1 LTLLASFVVVIV
13 VVVVVVVV
21 VAPPSANGDPMRSFS
36 PRLATAAATS
46 CVALFAATGC
56 VSQKN
61 FAQVS
66 GERDRIAAEL
76 STVRDD
82 RARLTSELAETWAQR
97 DAAWE
102 DSEDIGRA
110 LQAALDRSQVLVR
123 RSISAESGLEQ
134 TQAALATAKTE
145 LSVTRRS
152 LTEIERAGATA
163 REQLTG
169 AQKRGEQ
176 LAVQVQEGQAALAQL
191 RAQAHAQ
198 AEESAARLKDARAEL
213 AEAEKDQVALTM
225 VRDKLAEAQR
235 SDADAR
241 QRLAESEQ
249 HEAQLAGK
257 LQSAVEDVSKL
268 KEAARVRD
276 VQSVAAKI
284 AEAHV
289 AAAASRKIQAELET
303 ARAKQVEAERA
314 NQDAR
319 ARLAGAEKRVAELE
333 VKVRTLSAQAKRPA
347 GDGGEKAASDSTAS
361 AGPSN

>member
-1 LTLLASFVVVIV
+1 
-13 VVVVVVVV
+13 
-21 VAPPSANGDPMRSFS
+21 MRSIS

-76 STVRDD
+76 STVRAD
-82 RARLTSELAETWAQR
+82 RARLTSELVRAWAQH
-97 DAAWE
+97 DAAWQ
-102 DSEDIGRA
+102 DSEDIGTA
-110 LQAALDRSQVLVR
+110 LQAALDRSQTLAH
-123 RSISAESGLEQ
+123 RSISAEAGLEQ
-134 TQAALATAKTE
+134 SQAALATAKSE
-145 LSVTRRS
+145 LSATRQS
-152 LTEIERAGATA
+152 LTAIERAGATA
-163 REQLTG
+163 REQLS
-169 AQKRGEQ
+169 ASQKRGEQ
-176 LAVQVQEGQAALAQL
+176 LGAQVREGQAALAQL
-191 RAQAHAQ
+191 RAQARAQ
-198 AEESAARLKDARAEL
+198 ADEWSARLKDARAAL

-235 SDADAR
+235 SDAEAR
-241 QRLAESEQ
+241 QRLAESEENQ
-249 HEAQLAGK
+249 AQLAGK
-257 LQSAVEDVSKL
+257 LQSAAEDVSKL

-289 AAAASRKIQAELET
+289 AGAASRKIQAELET

-314 NQDAR
+314 SQDAR

-333 VKVRTLSAQAKRPA
+333 VKVRTLSAQAKLPA